1 MATAHVVRKRLR
13 LVSQNNRKN
22 MAYKIITPPGTMAV
36 SILAARTAARVN
48 GTALDD
54 EIKIA
59 VGNATTEAEHYTGRA
74 FVNRTYQI
82 TLDCFAGDIEIPA
95 SPVQQVVQL
104 AFADMDGQPQLLDPA
119 DYRYDTAREPGY
131 IVPAAG
137 KAWPSTSGNIESV
150 KVDVI
155 CGYGPDETTVPDA
168 VKAYV
173 LARVREQY
181 APPGTPNSP
190 FLKLGLD
197 ALKVY

>member
-1 MATAHVVRKRLR
+1 MPHKV
-13 LVSQNNRKN
+13 
-22 MAYKIITPPGTMAV
+22 ITPPATMAV
-36 SILAARTAARVN
+36 SLAAARTAARVN

-74 FVNRTYQI
+74 FVNRTYRI
-82 TLDCFAGDIEIPA
+82 TLDRFCGDIEIPA
-95 SPVQQVVQL
+95 SPVVSVVNFIYADADGAPQELDL
-104 AFADMDGQPQLLDPA
+104 ADIRF
-119 DYRYDTAREPGY
+119 DTAREPGF
-131 IVPAAG
+131 IVPAFG
-137 KAWPSTSGNIESV
+137 KGWPVTGGNIESV

-181 APPGTPNSP
+181 APPGAPQSP
-190 FLKLGLD
+190 WLRAGLD

>member
-1 MATAHVVRKRLR
+1 MVVSL
-13 LVSQNNRKN
+13 
-22 MAYKIITPPGTMAV
+22 A
-36 SILAARTAARVN
+36 AARTAARVN

-74 FVNRTYQI
+74 FVNRTYRI
-82 TLDCFAGDIEIPA
+82 TLDRFAGDIEIPA
-95 SPVQQVVQL
+95 SPISEVIDFRYV
-104 AFADMDGQPQLLDPA
+104 DIDGDTQELDPA
-119 DYRYDTAREPGY
+119 DFRFDTAREPGY
-131 IVPAAG
+131 IVPAFG
-137 KAWPSTSGNIESV
+137 KTWPAVGGNIDSV
-150 KVDVI
+150 MVDVV

-181 APPGTPNSP
+181 APAGMPQSP
-190 FLKLGLD
+190 WLKAGLD

>member
-1 MATAHVVRKRLR
+1 MAHRV
-13 LVSQNNRKN
+13 
-22 MAYKIITPPGTMAV
+22 ITPPATMVVTLA
-36 SILAARTAARVN
+36 AARTAARVN

-74 FVNRTYQI
+74 FVNRTYRI
-82 TLDCFAGDIEIPA
+82 TLDRFAGDIEIPA
-95 SPVQQVVQL
+95 SPVSEVIDFLYV
-104 AFADMDGQPQLLDPA
+104 DIDGDTQELDPV
-119 DYRYDTAREPGY
+119 DFRFDTAREPGY
-131 IVPAAG
+131 IVPAFG
-137 KAWPSTSGNIESV
+137 KAWPAVGGNIESV
-150 KVDVI
+150 MVDVI

-181 APPGTPNSP
+181 APAVTPQSP
-190 FLKLGLD
+190 WLKAGLE

>member
-1 MATAHVVRKRLR
+1 M
-13 LVSQNNRKN
+13 S
-22 MAYKIITPPGTMAV
+22 YKIITPPAVMVV
-36 SILAARTAARVN
+36 SILAARTASRVN

-74 FVNRTYQI
+74 FVNRTYRI
-82 TLDCFAGDIEIPA
+82 TLDSFAGDIEIPA
-95 SPVQQVVQL
+95 SPVRQVVQV
-104 AFADMDGQPQLLDPA
+104 AFTDVNGMPQLLDPA
-119 DYRYDTAREPGY
+119 DYRFDTAREPGY
-131 IVPAAG
+131 IVPAFG
-137 KAWPSTSGNIESV
+137 KAWPATGGDIESI

-168 VKAYV
+168 AKAYV

-181 APPGTPNSP
+181 APPGTPQSP
-190 FLKLGLD
+190 WLKCGLD

>member
-1 MATAHVVRKRLR
+1 MAH
-13 LVSQNNRKN
+13 
-22 MAYKIITPPGTMAV
+22 KIITPPASMAV
-36 SILAARTAARVN
+36 TLAAARTAARVN

-74 FVNRTYQI
+74 FVNRTYRI
-82 TLDCFAGDIEIPA
+82 TLDRFAGDIEVPA
-95 SPVQQVVQL
+95 SPIQQVAQL
-104 AFADMDGQPQLLDPA
+104 AFVDIDGNPQLLDPA
-119 DYRYDTAREPGY
+119 DFRFDTAREPGY
-131 IVPAAG
+131 IVPAFG
-137 KAWPSTSGNIESV
+137 KAWPAVGGNIESV

-181 APPGTPNSP
+181 APPGTPQSP
-190 FLKLGLD
+190 WLKAGLD
-197 ALKVY
+197 ALKAY

>member
-1 MATAHVVRKRLR
+1 MAHRV
-13 LVSQNNRKN
+13 
-22 MAYKIITPPGTMAV
+22 ITPPATMVV
-36 SILAARTAARVN
+36 SLAAARTAARVN

-54 EIKIA
+54 EINIA

-74 FVNRTYQI
+74 FVNRTYRI
-82 TLDCFAGDIEIPA
+82 TLDRFCGDIEIPA
-95 SPVQQVVQL
+95 SPVVSVVN
-104 AFADMDGQPQLLDPA
+104 FVYSDADGALQELDPA
-119 DYRYDTAREPGY
+119 DFRFDTAREPSY
-131 IVPAAG
+131 IVPAFG
-137 KAWPSTSGNIESV
+137 KAWPAVGGNIESV

-181 APPGTPNSP
+181 APPGTPQSP
-190 FLKLGLD
+190 WLKAGLD

>member
-1 MATAHVVRKRLR
+1 MPHKV
-13 LVSQNNRKN
+13 
-22 MAYKIITPPGTMAV
+22 ITPPATMAV

-74 FVNRTYQI
+74 FVNRTYRI
-82 TLDCFAGDIEIPA
+82 TLDRFCGDIEIPA
-95 SPVQQVVQL
+95 SPVVGVVN
-104 AFADMDGQPQLLDPA
+104 FVYTDADGAPQELDPA
-119 DYRYDTAREPGY
+119 DFRFDTAREPGF
-131 IVPAAG
+131 IVPAFG
-137 KAWPSTSGNIESV
+137 KAWPVAGGNIESV

-155 CGYGPDETTVPDA
+155 CGYGPDDTFVPDA

-181 APPGTPNSP
+181 AAPGTPQSP
-190 FLKLGLD
+190 WLRSGLD
-197 ALKVY
+197 ALRVY

>member
-1 MATAHVVRKRLR
+1 MPHKV
-13 LVSQNNRKN
+13 
-22 MAYKIITPPGTMAV
+22 ITPPATMAV
-36 SILAARTAARVN
+36 SLAAARTAARVN

-74 FVNRTYQI
+74 FINRTYQI
-82 TLDCFAGDIEIPA
+82 TLDRFCGDIEIPA
-95 SPVQQVVQL
+95 SPVVSIVN
-104 AFADMDGQPQLLDPA
+104 FVYTDGDGAPQELNPA
-119 DYRYDTAREPGY
+119 DFRFDTTREPGF
-131 IVPAAG
+131 IVPAFG
-137 KAWPSTSGNIESV
+137 KAWPATGGDIESV

-155 CGYGPDETTVPDA
+155 CGYGPDDTKVPDA

-181 APPGTPNSP
+181 APPGTPQSP
-190 FLKLGLD
+190 WLLSGLQ